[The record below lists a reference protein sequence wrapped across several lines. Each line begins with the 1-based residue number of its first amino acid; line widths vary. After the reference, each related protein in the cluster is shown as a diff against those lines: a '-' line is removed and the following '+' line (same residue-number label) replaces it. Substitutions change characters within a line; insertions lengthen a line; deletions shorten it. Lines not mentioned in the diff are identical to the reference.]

1 MEGDQLEDVTE
12 NEIETKGIEED
23 VILLEQETELEVE
36 TEEDDQ
42 QFQEDKMNERMNC
55 KSL

>member
-36 TEEDDQ
+36 TEEDDH
-42 QFQEDKMNERMNC
+42 QFQEETNE
-55 KSL
+55 